1 MSVESLEEWRKKLA
15 KRMSAESQSN
25 QNTQQEEHGLTRTD
39 EEIEKLAMV
48 VIARKTK
55 EVLEAAWQGTFTT
68 KSDIAR
74 SHADWVALACSLGYI
89 TVLVNDHAFS
99 RHWLI
104 TEDGLAAL
112 NEIEFLLGEH
122 DYEH

>member
-1 MSVESLEEWRKKLA
+1 
-15 KRMSAESQSN
+15 
-25 QNTQQEEHGLTRTD
+25 
-39 EEIEKLAMV
+39 MV
-48 VIARKTK
+48 VIARKIK

-68 KSDIAR
+68 KSDISR